1 MKSRNIRE
9 GVYLGRIQ
17 GIHLRGPFAEPVRFL
32 RRNLDGSLTL
42 RKIVRPPSIHS
53 ALCGAYAQTRGAY
66 TTLAW
71 LCGAKFSK
79 KVKAK

>member
-1 MKSRNIRE
+1 MKSRNSRE

-17 GIHLRGPFAEPVRFL
+17 GVHLRGPFAEPVRFM
-32 RRNLDGSLTL
+32 RRNPDGSLTL

-53 ALCGAYAQTRGAY
+53 ALCGAYAQTRGGY

-71 LCGAKFSK
+71 LGGVKFSK
-79 KVKAK
+79 GSK